1 MKRTVRLLLGVA
13 LVGSMAG
20 CAAPGGAGVS
30 GGADSAVT
38 MAKYS
43 QVKEGMTYEQ
53 VVAVMGSPG
62 EENVRTKVGDVE
74 MAQYTWK
81 TSTGAMVVS
90 FENNKV
96 KVKAQSGLK

>member
-1 MKRTVRLLLGVA
+1 
-13 LVGSMAG
+13 
-20 CAAPGGAGVS
+20 
-30 GGADSAVT
+30 
-38 MAKYS
+38 
-43 QVKEGMTYEQ
+43 
-53 VVAVMGSPG
+53 
-62 EENVRTKVGDVE
+62 